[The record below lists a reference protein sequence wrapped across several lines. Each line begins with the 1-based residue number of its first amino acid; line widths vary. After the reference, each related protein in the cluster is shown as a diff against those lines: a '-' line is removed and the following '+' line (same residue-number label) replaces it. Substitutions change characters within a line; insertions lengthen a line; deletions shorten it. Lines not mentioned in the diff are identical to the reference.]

1 MKNMVLI
8 GLGNSGLGAKIIEKF
23 FHEGFS
29 IFLMGRNSVKLD
41 NAQQNFKLKNIQI
54 TTKKID
60 LTDSNSIKHAFS
72 TIESIDVLIYNAVAR
87 RNTDVKELSRK
98 AVEKDFSITVGGAI
112 DCIQESLTKLKIS
125 SGSIILTGGGVSLN
139 PSVQNS
145 SMSLDK
151 AALRN
156 YAFSLAKSLKDERI
170 YVGTVTI
177 TKAIEE
183 KSSNS
188 PQKVSDVYW
197 KIYSNKPDN
206 FEIII

>member
-8 GLGNSGLGAKIIEKF
+8 GLGKSELGVKIIEKF
-23 FHEGFS
+23 SHEGFS
-29 IFLMGRNSVKLD
+29 IFLMGRNSAKLD
-41 NAQQNFKLKNIQI
+41 IAQQNFKLKNIQI

-60 LTDSNSIKHAFS
+60 LNDSTSIKHAFS
-72 TIESIDVLIYNAVAR
+72 TIENIDVLIYNAVAR
-87 RNTDVKELSRK
+87 RNTDAKELSRK
-98 AVEKDFSITVGGAI
+98 DVEKDFSITVGGAI
-112 DCIQESLTKLKIS
+112 DCIQESLTKLKAS
-125 SGSIILTGGGVSLN
+125 NGSVILTGGGVSLN

-156 YAFSLAKSLKDERI
+156 YAFSLAKSLQDERV

-183 KSSNS
+183 ESANSS
-188 PQKVSDVYW
+188 QKVSDVYW
-197 KIYSNKPDN
+197 EIYNNKPDK
-206 FEIII
+206 FEVII